1 MITRLPICLL
11 KMKSIYGLT
20 VQANKIAMT
29 LENLGQLN
37 CSKPVLHMMC
47 CYIFVI
53 MLKQHCHFLR
63 ITNTVIWKTKVM
75 GIDHVKSYF
84 GLKLK
89 CPMNRVRQNHT
100 KLLHNSCGNTKGCL
114 RVSKLQRQQSIRCRE
129 IRSGKL
135 CSYWYVKVLKFYK
148 LQKWHGKISKIWWS

>member
-1 MITRLPICLL
+1 MLLPICLL

-20 VQANKIAMT
+20 VQAHKIAMT
-29 LENLGQLN
+29 FENLGQLN
-37 CSKPVLHMMC
+37 CSKPVLHQMC

-63 ITNTVIWKTKVM
+63 ITNTVICQTKMM
-75 GIDHVKSYF
+75 GIDQVKSYF

-89 CPMNRVRQNHT
+89 CLMNWVRQNHR
-100 KLLHNSCGNTKGCL
+100 KLLHNNCGNTKGCL
-114 RVSKLQRQQSIRCRE
+114 RISKLQRQQSIRWRE

-135 CSYWYVKVLKFYK
+135 CSCWYVKVLKFYK
-148 LQKWHGKISKIWWS
+148 LQK